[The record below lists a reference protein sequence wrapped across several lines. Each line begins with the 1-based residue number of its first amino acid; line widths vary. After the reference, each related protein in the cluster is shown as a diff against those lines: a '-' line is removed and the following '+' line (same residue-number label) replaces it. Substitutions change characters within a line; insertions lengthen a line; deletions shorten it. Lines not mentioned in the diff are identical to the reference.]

1 MKFAIRLA
9 AMLFV
14 ASLGF
19 FGLPSTALAE
29 EVRDCTNGCT
39 IATCNAQICTVWYCD
54 GASGCKMMATY
65 PNPRVKEKAMP
76 DRGTILGATGEVAYA
91 KVCPARKSCDLY
103 ELGVNEGIN
112 LGSFDNIDDI
122 VEYRKS
128 QID

>member
-19 FGLPSTALAE
+19 FGSPGTALAE

-39 IATCNAQICTVWYCD
+39 IVTCNAQMCTVWYCD

-65 PNPRVKEKAMP
+65 
-76 DRGTILGATGEVAYA
+76 LGVTGEVAYA

-103 ELGVNEGIN
+103 ELRVNEVIN
-112 LGSFDNIDDI
+112 LGSFDNIDRS
-122 VEYRKS
+122 E
-128 QID
+128 